1 MSVEL
6 ILLTLVAL
14 SQITGFTI
22 LGVMLYRMWEQTGAV
37 GAATFPQGRRIE
49 EILKDVREELSRQPG
64 KPA

>member
-22 LGVMLYRMWEQTGAV
+22 LGVMLYRMREQTGAV

>member
-37 GAATFPQGRRIE
+37 GAATFLQGRRIE